1 MRDVLEVLQDPHLHA
16 RGFLSYHELPSGRI
30 ALPNSPMRYDASDLR
45 PLSPAPELGEHT
57 DAVLAELCGVDAAAL
72 ADLRREGAIGG

>member
-1 MRDVLEVLQDPHLHA
+1 
-16 RGFLSYHELPSGRI
+16 
-30 ALPNSPMRYDASDLR
+30 MRYDGSDLR

-57 DAVLAELCGVDAAAL
+57 DAVLAELCGVDEAAL